1 MPPDMP
7 AAICPGWAEE
17 KQLWKQGF
25 SSIAGL
31 DEAGRGCLAGPVV
44 AGAVIMPPRLK
55 GEWVAMVRDSK
66 VLTPE
71 KREYLYCHIVSMA
84 ISFGVGVVD
93 NTQIDCLGIAPATRL
108 AMKQAVE
115 HLDCRPDYLLVDYL
129 KLPDIPLPQKG
140 IVDGDALCFSIACAS
155 IIAKVSRDRL
165 MCELDATYPGYHLAK
180 HKGYGTALHMECI
193 SQKGI
198 SPIHRRTFAPLK
210 SMFDVI

>member
-1 MPPDMP
+1 MP
-7 AAICPGWAEE
+7 ATVICPSRAEE
-17 KQLWKQGF
+17 KLLRKQGF
-25 SSIAGL
+25 ILIAGL

-55 GEWVAMVRDSK
+55 GDWVEMVRDSK
-66 VLTPE
+66 VLSPA

-84 ISFGVGVVD
+84 VTFGVGAVD
-93 NTQIDCLGIAPATRL
+93 NEQIDSMGIAPATRL

-115 HLDCRPDYLLVDYL
+115 DLTCQPDFLLVDYL

-155 IIAKVSRDRL
+155 IVAKVSRDRL
-165 MCELDATYPGYHLAK
+165 MSKLDMEYPGYYLAK
-180 HKGYGTALHMECI
+180 HKGYGTALHVECI
-193 SQKGI
+193 CQKGI

-210 SMFDVI
+210 GMIDGL